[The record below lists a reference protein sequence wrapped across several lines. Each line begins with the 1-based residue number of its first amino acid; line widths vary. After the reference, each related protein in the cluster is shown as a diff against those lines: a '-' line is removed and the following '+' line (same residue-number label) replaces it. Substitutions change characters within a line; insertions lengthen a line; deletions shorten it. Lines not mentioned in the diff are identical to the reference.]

1 MIPKYSFLKVVDNS
15 GAKIAQVIG
24 FYGHQG
30 GFASIGD
37 VVKVVVKEARG
48 EKTTAGVMR
57 KAVVVEQKYP
67 FHRQNGSHVQYLR
80 NAAVLLSEKGQ
91 PIGNKVRSM
100 LGVEF
105 NKPRWAKL
113 RSLSKRLF

>member
-15 GAKIAQVIG
+15 GAKLAQVIG

-30 GFASIGD
+30 GFASVGD

-48 EKTTAGVMR
+48 EKITAGVMR

-67 FHRQNGSHVQYLR
+67 VFRLNGSHVQYMR
-80 NAAVLLSEKGQ
+80 NSAALLSEKGQ
-91 PIGNKVRSM
+91 PVGNRVKS
-100 LGVEF
+100 LLSVEF
-105 NKPRWAKL
+105 QKPRWAKL
-113 RSLSKRLF
+113 RSIAKRLY